1 MADTKKA
8 IEYYEKVLVMFQRIY
23 HNSDHPDIVATY
35 NSLANA
41 YEGLKDNVKAAEYR
55 KKAEG
60 IKEKKRH

>member
-1 MADTKKA
+1 
-8 IEYYEKVLVMFQRIY
+8 MFQRIY